1 MPYFSAYSSS
11 KAAILRLTDT
21 LALETKEYSISV
33 FAISVG
39 PARTEI
45 MAHIMNSNAGQ
56 KWFPEGQTWLSK
68 PEVWVPVER
77 AGELVG
83 FLASGKADVL
93 SGRLFG
99 SSDNEAEL
107 VRRAE
112 EIQKGDLYTLR
123 LRK

>member
-1 MPYFSAYSSS
+1 
-11 KAAILRLTDT
+11 
-21 LALETKEYSISV
+21 
-33 FAISVG
+33 
-39 PARTEI
+39 

-56 KWFPEGQTWLSK
+56 KWFSEGQTWLSK

-77 AGELVG
+77 AGELVV